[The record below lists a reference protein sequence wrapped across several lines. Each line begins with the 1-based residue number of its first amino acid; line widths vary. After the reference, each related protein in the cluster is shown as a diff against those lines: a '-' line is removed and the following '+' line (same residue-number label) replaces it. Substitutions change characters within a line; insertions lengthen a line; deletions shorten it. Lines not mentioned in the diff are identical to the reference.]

1 MSHRQSV
8 PVPGESVPVA
18 HEQPDQ
24 QDAESRHVHPG
35 VEDVAGLD
43 QPGMREDQ
51 ALHAR
56 LARQVQVALQPP
68 DPQTVL
74 DRPPDPAVGIGGD
87 ELPQRVEPRDERG
100 LGEEVTQQIP
110 RRQAPAG
117 REAGDGQG
125 RAQHDRPLPG
135 KPHDRYPGLVALEP
149 ALRLIGQR
157 LWLPGARPEL
167 RIAGSALAVPHVAQ
181 ERGGG
186 PDRDACRQRD
196 RRDKDPEHQDQWR
209 HRGKRSGVRPRRRG
223 RRQRLWLGRRLSID
237 R

>member
-1 MSHRQSV
+1 MRAAWVKKSPSRF
-8 PVPGESVPVA
+8 PVA
-18 HEQPDQ
+18 RRRR
-24 QDAESRHVHPG
+24 A
-35 VEDVAGLD
+35 AKL
-43 QPGMREDQ
+43 
-51 ALHAR
+51 ATAR
-56 LARQVQVALQPP
+56 AAR
-68 DPQTVL
+68 
-74 DRPPDPAVGIGGD
+74 
-87 ELPQRVEPRDERG
+87 
-100 LGEEVTQQIP
+100 
-110 RRQAPAG
+110 
-117 REAGDGQG
+117 
-125 RAQHDRPLPG
+125 QHDRPLPG
-135 KPHDRYPGLVALEP
+135 KPHDLYPGLAALEP

-196 RRDKDPEHQDQWR
+196 RRDKDPEHQDQRR